1 MLYYFSH
8 KTEARDRVLHK
19 YESGEV
25 QLLLTE
31 IHRAATQFSTPDTN
45 RESRK
50 KSKCF
55 IQIKHWRYCIINVA
69 GTQSLSSRFGEI

>member
-8 KTEARDRVLHK
+8 KTEAWDRVLQ
-19 YESGEV
+19 YESREV
-25 QLLLTE
+25 QHLLTE

-69 GTQSLSSRFGEI
+69 GTQSLSSGFGEI